1 MDKDI
6 SEIIGWKCSC
16 GQSGNMGK
24 FCVSCGKVQP
34 LVGAQRAVPDQI
46 AVTLGDGAA
55 KAPDAAAVNEDAAS
69 KSSSASAGS
78 AASVSAVSEYYD
90 YSGESADPGASEEN
104 KETDSVDYTAPAGKG
119 KGKGLSIAGM
129 VTGIVSC
136 ALFFVP
142 VLGVSAG
149 ITGMIMTIKA
159 KERGLLNGFT
169 STGTICSAIGC
180 AVGYLV
186 LFRIFF

>member
-6 SEIIGWKCSC
+6 SEIIGWKCPC
-16 GQSGNMGK
+16 GQTGNMGK

-34 LVGAQRAVPDQI
+34 LVGAQRAVPEQI
-46 AVTLGDGAA
+46 AATVEDKSRVNA
-55 KAPDAAAVNEDAAS
+55 KAQEAPAADKAAEDAKTYTAP
-69 KSSSASAGS
+69 
-78 AASVSAVSEYYD
+78 VSAVSEYYD
-90 YSGESADPGASEEN
+90 YSNEGANSKDTGAGAEEVQYVASEPSEG
-104 KETDSVDYTAPAGKG
+104 S
-119 KGKGLSIAGM
+119 KGLSIAGM

-142 VLGVSAG
+142 VLGVASG

-159 KERGLLNGFT
+159 KDKGIRNAFT
-169 STGTICSAIGC
+169 STGTVCSAIGC